1 MIEIQYNGLMS
12 IVTIGILILIRE
24 MVYYEWILYVLTIY
38 MYPYNN
44 LDRKFYIIIYLIII
58 AYSAWL

>member
-1 MIEIQYNGLMS
+1 MIEIQYNRLMS
-12 IVTIGILILIRE
+12 IVTIGILILISE